1 MLIFKR
7 RTVSI
12 AEFWFDEEIQNPA
25 VDVIRIIQRSSPLE
39 NKKWEEFYT
48 IVVDLKQ
55 DEEAIFNAMDGVTR
69 KSIRRAVAE
78 DHLTFEPCCPDD
90 ETIEQFVKYYNKFA
104 QIKGIPQIH
113 SKKLKEYASI
123 GRLDISKVLD
133 ADGDVISWL
142 VYYKEPGRVRG
153 LYSCSKYV
161 QSQDT
166 SYRNLI
172 GRANRF
178 FHWQN
183 MLKFKAQQITDYDQG
198 GWYPGDKDLAK
209 LGINQF
215 KKSLGG
221 AIVKNFNQEFG
232 VTLKGK
238 IYIFLNR
245 IRDNWIEAIGTRR
258 GMKKK

>member
-12 AEFWFDEEIQNPA
+12 AEFWFDEEIRNPA

-48 IVVDLKQ
+48 IVVDIKQ
-55 DEEAIFNAMDGVTR
+55 DEEAIFNSMDSVTR
-69 KSIRRAVAE
+69 RYIRRVVAE
-78 DHLTFEPCCPDD
+78 DHLTFEGCCTDE
-90 ETIEQFVKYYNKFA
+90 ETIEKFVIYYNEFA
-104 QIKGIPQIH
+104 QIKGIPQIR

-133 ADGDVISWL
+133 ADGGVISWL
-142 VYYKEPGRVRG
+142 VYYKDSGRVRA
-153 LYSCSKYV
+153 LYNCSNYV

-178 FHWQN
+178 LHWQD
-183 MLKFKAQQITDYDQG
+183 MLKFKAQQITDYDLG

-209 LGINQF
+209 LGINRF
-215 KKSLGG
+215 KEGLGG

-245 IRDNWIEAIGTRR
+245 IRDNWIEAIETRR